1 MANVYSTKH
10 SIFLFVSYCYLQFT
24 TLSKRQKI
32 SKAEYMACFES
43 NEENYMLCPL
53 VLLHS
58 CRIVGDIFIKVKT
71 VIIC

>member
-1 MANVYSTKH
+1 MFIVL
-10 SIFLFVSYCYLQFT
+10 SIVFSFLSLIAICNLPLFL
-24 TLSKRQKI
+24 KDKKI

-58 CRIVGDIFIKVKT
+58 CRIIGDIFIKVKT

>member
-1 MANVYSTKH
+1 
-10 SIFLFVSYCYLQFT
+10 
-24 TLSKRQKI
+24 
-32 SKAEYMACFES
+32 MACFES

-58 CRIVGDIFIKVKT
+58 CRIIGDIYIKVMI